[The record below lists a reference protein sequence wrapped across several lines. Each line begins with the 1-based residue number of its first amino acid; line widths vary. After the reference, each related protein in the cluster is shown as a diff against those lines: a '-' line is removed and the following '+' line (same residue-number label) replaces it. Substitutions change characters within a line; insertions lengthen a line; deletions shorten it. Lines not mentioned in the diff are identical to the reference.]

1 MYATN
6 LRKVGGSVMLAIP
19 PVLLDLLHLRAG
31 ENVGIDVDGDR
42 LIIKASGPRMYSLEE
57 LLSQCESDVALSDEE
72 RDWLESR
79 PVGLEII

>member
-1 MYATN
+1 MYTTN

-31 ENVGIDVDGDR
+31 ANVNIDIEGNT
-42 LIIKASGPRMYSLEE
+42 LIVKTPRPNMYSLEE
-57 LLSQCESDVALSDEE
+57 LLAQCEPIVAPSDEE